1 MMYRAKVTKIINIVE
16 DHINCNTIRYV
27 REQKDTYMEVRSEE
41 LAEVLES
48 LNKCKEKEIELIN
61 KLEYILED

>member
-16 DHINCNTIRYV
+16 NHINCNTILYV
-27 REQKDTYMEVRSEE
+27 HDQKNTYMEVRSEE

-48 LNKCKEKEIELIN
+48 LNNCKEKEIELIN
-61 KLEYILED
+61 KLKYILEN